1 MDQPDRQTHLRQLV
15 ASPAGQAHLLSLAVV
30 AEEGDELGF
39 FDMVADA
46 VDDPRLAR
54 LVRRHQNDELRH
66 AQLYRGCLARLGLE
80 LQEVPDELRFIRQ
93 LRHHLPE
100 DLEIGVHSPVAI
112 AGTYALLYAVEKRG
126 VEQFP
131 MIAEA
136 WRPVDAETADTYLTV
151 TQDEHRHIRFCD
163 TVGRHFAARESAW
176 QEAVDQASQVEQ
188 ATFEAVRQADI
199 AYTTRQG
206 LLQAA

>member
-1 MDQPDRQTHLRQLV
+1 MDQPDRPTQLRQLV
-15 ASPAGQAHLLSLAVV
+15 ASPAGQAHVLSLAVV

-39 FDMVADA
+39 FDMVAEA
-46 VDDPRLAR
+46 VDEPRLAR
-54 LVRRHQNDELRH
+54 LVRHHQSDEQRH
-66 AQLYRGCLARLGLE
+66 AKMYRGCLARLGLE

-93 LRHHLPE
+93 LRHYLPDGFE
-100 DLEIGVHSPVAI
+100 VGVHSPAAI

-131 MIAEA
+131 LIAEA

-151 TQDEHRHIRFCD
+151 TEDERRHIRFCD
-163 TVGRHFAARESAW
+163 TVGRHFAADETAW
-176 QEAVDQASQVEQ
+176 HQAVDQAHEVEQ

-199 AYTTRQG
+199 AYTTEQG
-206 LLQAA
+206 LLDAA